1 VLILG
6 NKFEGFLIVV
16 VKKSGAYNG

>member
-6 NKFEGFLIVV
+6 NKFEGFLIVG
-16 VKKSGAYNG
+16 VKKSGVYNG